1 MLFAYRGDLG
11 LDAGI
16 PQSVYT
22 LDTSR
27 LTQVG
32 APEVLRVGESMTLD
46 DGTRVEFLGTRQW
59 VTLSVRHDPGER
71 IVLVSVAVLLVGL
84 LASLSG
90 RRRRV
95 WLRVLPSG
103 DVAAGGLARTD
114 YPGFT
119 KEFSDLV
126 EGIGDVR
133 SV

>member
-32 APEVLRVGESMTLD
+32 DPKVLRVGENMTLD

-59 VTLSVRHDPGER
+59 VTLSIRHDPGER
-71 IVLVSVAVLLVGL
+71 IVLVSVVVLLAGL
-84 LASLSG
+84 LASLTG

-95 WLRVLPSG
+95 WFRVLPSG
-103 DVAAGGLARTD
+103 EVEAGGLARSD
-114 YPGFT
+114 YPGFAT
-119 KEFSDLV
+119 DFTRLV
-126 EGIGDVR
+126 EGVRDVR